1 MKKRSRKRTDRSR
14 MMVRTPF
21 QNSGG
26 EKKKLYLD
34 ARQKKKERSLE
45 IFNGPLTD

>member
-1 MKKRSRKRTDRSR
+1 MIKKRSRKKTDGSR

-26 EKKKLYLD
+26 KKKKPYPD
-34 ARQKKKERSLE
+34 TRQKKERSLE
-45 IFNGPLTD
+45 IFNGPLTN

>member
-1 MKKRSRKRTDRSR
+1 MKERSRKRTDGSR
-14 MMVRTPF
+14 MMMRIPF

-26 EKKKLYLD
+26 EKEKPYPD
-34 ARQKKKERSLE
+34 TRQKKERSLE